1 MMISL
6 NDGDN
11 VWNCFNGN
19 DDGQKMSVGE
29 KIGVIEKLNECEKR
43 EEREY
48 DPVFE

>member
-1 MMISL
+1 
-6 NDGDN
+6 
-11 VWNCFNGN
+11 
-19 DDGQKMSVGE
+19 MSVGE